1 MRDEEIE
8 LAVCERQRR
17 ATVLHQKPF
26 RMDPEQLANCVLGG
40 GNGRNIFD
48 LKQHLRESKGVMLT
62 SRCSTLW
69 SAATCRRF
77 GLRRLVTDLVCGC
90 LTPHSSKSPS
100 TTWSRQDSTDKIAD
114 KSAHHT
120 S

>member
-26 RMDPEQLANCVLGG
+26 RMDPEQLANRAFGG
-40 GNGRNIFD
+40 CNGRNIFD

-77 GLRRLVTDLVCGC
+77 GD

-100 TTWSRQDSTDKIAD
+100 RTWSRQVATDQNAD
-114 KSAHHT
+114 KSAHST
-120 S
+120 LRRSGARD